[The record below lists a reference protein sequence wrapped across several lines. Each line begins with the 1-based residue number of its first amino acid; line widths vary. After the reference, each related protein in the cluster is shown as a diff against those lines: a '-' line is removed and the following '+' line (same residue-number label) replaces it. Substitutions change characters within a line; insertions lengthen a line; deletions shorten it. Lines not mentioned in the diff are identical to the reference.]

1 MRRSKWLVILWIPT
15 LILTAFSAGS
25 ESSGDAFTE
34 DGIALGEVLI
44 FPDGMPALQPHMSSP
59 GGDDASGGLV
69 SQPVE
74 MLAPFTGPGSPSRTD
89 ERWNIAGADL
99 GFSFEGDGNIYMVF
113 GDTWGRS
120 GTEGPDW
127 RSNTMV
133 VVEPD
138 ATHGFIVT
146 DAVRDEN
153 DEAIELLPSLKQAKQ
168 EYTVIPTTGIAIDG
182 RMYLHY
188 LSVNDW
194 DRHWWGYKKP
204 VPNGSG
210 LAYSDDQGQT
220 WIKDE
225 RATWPGDSPFAQAA
239 MVQRGDFVYAFGTP
253 AGRFGA
259 AQLLRVESDRLLEPE
274 EYRYWTGDRWSSD
287 ASLAAEVVPAPVG
300 ELSVRWSSHHQLWFM
315 MYTNEMT
322 HASVLR
328 SAEQL
333 TGPWGPEEVV
343 VTAERFPTSYGPL
356 MLPITGSEVYFTMSI
371 FEPDYQVYLMRVT
384 LNDGLQAD

>member
-1 MRRSKWLVILWIPT
+1 MRRSKWLAVFWILP
-15 LILTAFSAGS
+15 LILTVFSADS
-25 ESSGDAFTE
+25 KTSGDAFTDE
-34 DGIALGEVLI
+34 GIALGETLM
-44 FPDGMPALQPHMSSP
+44 FPDGMPAIRPQISSLGSDEAP
-59 GGDDASGGLV
+59 GGLV
-69 SQPVE
+69 TQPVE
-74 MLAPFTGPGSPSRTD
+74 MVAPFTGPGSPSRTD

-138 ATHGFIVT
+138 GTHGFVVT
-146 DAVRDEN
+146 DAISDEN
-153 DEAIELLPSLKQAKQ
+153 GDAIELLPSLKQAKQ
-168 EYTVIPTTGIAIDG
+168 EYTVIPTAGLVIDD

-194 DRHWWGYKKP
+194 DRHWWGYKEP
-204 VPNGSG
+204 IPNGSG

-220 WIKDE
+220 WTKAE
-225 RATWPGDSPFAQAA
+225 TATWPGDSPFAQAA
-239 MVQRGDFVYAFGTP
+239 MVQRGDFVYVFGTP

-259 AQLLRVESDRLLEPE
+259 AQLFRVESDHLLEPE
-274 EYRYWTGDRWSSD
+274 EYQYWTGDGWSSD

-300 ELSVRWSSHHQLWFM
+300 ELSVRWSSYHQRWLM
-315 MYTNEMT
+315 MYTNEIT

-328 SAEQL
+328 TAEQL
-333 TGPWGPEEVV
+333 TGPWSPEEVV
-343 VTAERFPTSYGPL
+343 VAADKYPTSYGPL
-356 MLPITGSEVYFTMSI
+356 MLPIAGPEVYFTMSI
-371 FEPDYQVYLMRVT
+371 FEPDYQVYLMR
-384 LNDGLQAD
+384 LSLDDGLQTE